1 MRSLR
6 RTETGGLGLAQCV
19 TLAQLEAL
27 EGDARLAHVLP
38 ADHLL
43 QGHTPITLG
52 AEDAARFLTGLR
64 RRGSWADADAVAVY
78 ADQPRALLG
87 VGHIHAGELIPDRL
101 LSPLEIQQILEG
113 MSRPS

>member
-1 MRSLR
+1 M
-6 RTETGGLGLAQCV
+6 
-19 TLAQLEAL
+19 
-27 EGDARLAHVLP
+27 
-38 ADHLL
+38 
-43 QGHTPITLG
+43 
-52 AEDAARFLTGLR
+52 F
-64 RRGSWADADAVAVY
+64 RGYLYVRQDADAVAVY